1 MRRPFWIS
9 YLEFL
14 DFFHLKTLEK
24 HHWSN
29 SNQTNENS
37 LTWPEIQT
45 YCKKVEF
52 FLVKKSEKGLSQYG
66 WWCSVWWLK
75 IFLTM
80 TCLTKLFPGG
90 GVQLEGKG
98 FRVSRVLT
106 LIWWLTWTYPM
117 KRTLTTPVD
126 KLSVPKSTSKV
137 FWEFKYWSALPGK
150 ITTGGVASFMVQ

>member
-80 TCLTKLFPGG
+80 TCLTKLFPVNFRNRHKNYWILLVYKKKYKRQKAVLANCAPLPYSLSSTLVRSEINGWEFVTG
-90 GVQLEGKG
+90 ILVVG
-98 FRVSRVLT
+98 FLSR
-106 LIWWLTWTYPM
+106 
-117 KRTLTTPVD
+117 
-126 KLSVPKSTSKV
+126 SKV
-137 FWEFKYWSALPGK
+137 FVYIK
-150 ITTGGVASFMVQ
+150 TR